1 MTARADLLLGGA
13 AILLGLVL
21 AAGAFGIDTGFGYDR
36 IGPRT
41 APYGVALA
49 SLLLGAALIAPALRA
64 RRRRDG
70 QAAAPLRASRR
81 RDGQPAAPLRSAA
94 LGWLVLAGLL
104 FLTLAGRAGFI
115 VAASLQFWL
124 VARAFSASRP
134 LRDGVVAVLLAATV
148 YAAFSRGLGLALPAS
163 VLESLLF

>member
-1 MTARADLLLGGA
+1 MTARSDLVLGSG

-41 APYGVALA
+41 MPYGVALGL
-49 SLLLGAALIAPALRA
+49 LLLGGALAAPALRG
-64 RRRRDG
+64 RPRDDR
-70 QAAAPLRASRR
+70 QAAAPLRSL
-81 RDGQPAAPLRSAA
+81 P
-94 LGWLVLAGLL
+94 LGWLALAGVL
-104 FLTLAGRAGFI
+104 FLALAGRAGFI

-134 LRDGVVAVLLAATV
+134 LRDGVVAVLLAAAV
-148 YAAFSRGLGLALPAS
+148 YAAFSRGLGLALPAGL
-163 VLESLLF
+163 LESLLF